1 MLLKS
6 SFISAR
12 FSTKQSGDDD
22 NEFIAKKDIKK
33 IKKIEKR
40 DKRRN

>member
-12 FSTKQSGDDD
+12 FSTKGAGEDGD
-22 NEFIAKKDIKK
+22 EEQFIAKKDIKK
-33 IKKIEKR
+33 IKKR